1 MKKPALLSP
10 VAIYLLGINS
20 IIGSGIFLLSGKI
33 YQEAGLMS
41 LGAIL
46 LAGLSVSVIAFAY
59 ANMSKIYSKNG
70 GAFVYVKETFGRF
83 PGFVVGMVTWILG
96 TVTLATEVSA
106 LLTALKMILPHFNGL
121 LFGLGLILLLGLLS
135 YFGSALI
142 AGLDNLTSFVKIAL
156 VMIFI
161 FSCVWIVKGSHFSAE
176 NLLTASSV
184 KNSGLHGFLSA
195 YGTVFF
201 FFTGFSFLPVNAEK
215 MKNPAKNLPK
225 MLTLV
230 MLTCLSVYLIIQAI
244 TIGVLGPSLVNTL
257 VPAATAFSK
266 IVGMIGIPLFV
277 VGICLSILGVIVATT
292 FNTPTILASLAQAHE
307 DVPMFVAKT
316 NRFGTPTWAII
327 LSTLAAMAL
336 FLTGNYVF
344 LSGLTVFMSFVQYLS
359 TGLANLKKKF
369 IWVGLGSSLFSLVLL
384 TSFTLSVLVL
394 GSGILLALIL
404 IYFIVKLDDTARE
417 AWLKTKENK
426 AKGAD
431 VNTVKRL

>member
-135 YFGSALI
+135 YFGSTLI

-161 FSCVWIVKGSHFSAE
+161 FSCVWIVKGRNFSAE
-176 NLLTASSV
+176 TLLTASSV

-244 TIGVLGPSLVNTL
+244 TIGVLGPSLVNTV

-327 LSTLAAMAL
+327 LSTLAALAL

-394 GSGILLALIL
+394 GSGILLALVL

>member
-96 TVTLATEVSA
+96 TATLATEVSA

-201 FFTGFSFLPVNAEK
+201 FFTGFSFLPVNVEK

-244 TIGVLGPSLVNTL
+244 TIGVLGPSLVNTV

-327 LSTLAAMAL
+327 LSTLSAMAL

-394 GSGILLALIL
+394 GSGILLALVL

>member
-121 LFGLGLILLLGLLS
+121 LFGLGLILFLGLLS

-161 FSCVWIVKGSHFSAE
+161 FSCIWIVKGSHFSAE

-244 TIGVLGPSLVNTL
+244 TIGVLGPSLVNTV
-257 VPAATAFSK
+257 VPAATVFSK

-394 GSGILLALIL
+394 GSGILLALVL

>member
-161 FSCVWIVKGSHFSAE
+161 FSCIWIVKGSHFSAE

-244 TIGVLGPSLVNTL
+244 TIGVLGPSLVNTV

-327 LSTLAAMAL
+327 LSTLSAMAL

-394 GSGILLALIL
+394 GSGILLALVL

>member
-1 MKKPALLSP
+1 MP
-10 VAIYLLGINS
+10 V
-20 IIGSGIFLLSGKI
+20 
-33 YQEAGLMS
+33 S
-41 LGAIL
+41 LFDH
-46 LAGLSVSVIAFAY
+46 S
-59 ANMSKIYSKNG
+59 
-70 GAFVYVKETFGRF
+70 
-83 PGFVVGMVTWILG
+83 
-96 TVTLATEVSA
+96 
-106 LLTALKMILPHFNGL
+106 
-121 LFGLGLILLLGLLS
+121 
-135 YFGSALI
+135 
-142 AGLDNLTSFVKIAL
+142 
-156 VMIFI
+156 
-161 FSCVWIVKGSHFSAE
+161 SHY
-176 NLLTASSV
+176 
-184 KNSGLHGFLSA
+184 H
-195 YGTVFF
+195 
-201 FFTGFSFLPVNAEK
+201 
-215 MKNPAKNLPK
+215 
-225 MLTLV
+225 
-230 MLTCLSVYLIIQAI
+230 C
-244 TIGVLGPSLVNTL
+244 VLGPSLVNTV

-327 LSTLAAMAL
+327 LSTLAALAL

>member
-10 VAIYLLGINS
+10 IAIYLLGINS

-244 TIGVLGPSLVNTL
+244 TIGVLGPSLVNTV

-327 LSTLAAMAL
+327 LSTLSAMAL

-394 GSGILLALIL
+394 GSGILLALVL

>member
-10 VAIYLLGINS
+10 VAIYLLGINC

-161 FSCVWIVKGSHFSAE
+161 FSCVWIVKGRNFSAE
-176 NLLTASSV
+176 TLLTASSV

-244 TIGVLGPSLVNTL
+244 TIGVLGPSLVNTV

-394 GSGILLALIL
+394 GSGILLALVL

>member
-121 LFGLGLILLLGLLS
+121 LFGLGLILFLGLLS

-161 FSCVWIVKGSHFSAE
+161 FSCVWIVKGRNFSAE

-184 KNSGLHGFLSA
+184 KNSGLDGFLSA

-225 MLTLV
+225 ILILV

-244 TIGVLGPSLVNTL
+244 TIGVLGPSLVNTV

-292 FNTPTILASLAQAHE
+292 FNTPIILASLAQAHE

-327 LSTLAAMAL
+327 LSTLSAMAL

-394 GSGILLALIL
+394 GSGILLALVL

>member
-46 LAGLSVSVIAFAY
+46 LAGLSVSVIAFSY

-161 FSCVWIVKGSHFSAE
+161 FSCIWIVKGSHFSAE

-244 TIGVLGPSLVNTL
+244 TIGVLGPSLVNTV
-257 VPAATAFSK
+257 VPAATVFSK

-394 GSGILLALIL
+394 GSGILLALVL

>member
-327 LSTLAAMAL
+327 LSTLSAMAL

-394 GSGILLALIL
+394 GSGILLALVL

>member
-394 GSGILLALIL
+394 GSGILLALVL

>member
-121 LFGLGLILLLGLLS
+121 LFGLGLILFLGLLS

-244 TIGVLGPSLVNTL
+244 TIGVLGPSLVNTV
-257 VPAATAFSK
+257 VPAATVFSK

>member
-244 TIGVLGPSLVNTL
+244 TIGVLGPSLVNTV
-257 VPAATAFSK
+257 VPAATAFST
-266 IVGMIGIPLFV
+266 IVGMLGIPLFV

-394 GSGILLALIL
+394 GSGILLALVL

>member
-106 LLTALKMILPHFNGL
+106 LLTALKMILPHLNGL

-244 TIGVLGPSLVNTL
+244 TIGVLGPSLVNTV

-327 LSTLAAMAL
+327 LSTLAALAL

-394 GSGILLALIL
+394 GSGILLALVL

>member
-292 FNTPTILASLAQAHE
+292 FNPPTILASLAQAHE

-327 LSTLAAMAL
+327 LSTLSAMAL

>member
-10 VAIYLLGINS
+10 IAIYLLGINS

-161 FSCVWIVKGSHFSAE
+161 FSCVWIVKGRSFSAE

-244 TIGVLGPSLVNTL
+244 TIGVLGPSLVNTV

-327 LSTLAAMAL
+327 LSTLSAMAL

-394 GSGILLALIL
+394 GSGILLALVL

>member
-121 LFGLGLILLLGLLS
+121 LFGLGLILFLGLLS

-161 FSCVWIVKGSHFSAE
+161 FSCIWIVKGSHFSAE

-244 TIGVLGPSLVNTL
+244 TIGVLGPSLVNTV
-257 VPAATAFSK
+257 VPAATVFSK

-307 DVPMFVAKT
+307 DVPMFVSKT

-394 GSGILLALIL
+394 GSGILLALVL